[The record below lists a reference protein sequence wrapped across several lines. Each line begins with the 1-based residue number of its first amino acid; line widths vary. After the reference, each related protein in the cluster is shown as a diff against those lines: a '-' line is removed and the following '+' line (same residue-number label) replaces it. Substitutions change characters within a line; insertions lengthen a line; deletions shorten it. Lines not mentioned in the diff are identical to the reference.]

1 MKKRV
6 TAATV
11 METAMR
17 ASDGKKGDGIAT
29 MWVMAPATKVMGH
42 KEGKGIKGD
51 CDNESASCA

>member
-1 MKKRV
+1 M

-11 METAMR
+11 MATAMR